1 MNTMSEMTIVIPAKN
16 EAELLPRLLV
26 SLVLQDYPQMSST
39 KVYLA
44 DAGSTDGTPEI
55 AHSYGEWLDIEVIPG
70 GLPAVGRNN
79 GARRARTPYILFI
92 DADIELTDPTLVGRA
107 VELMQRRSLHCVTT
121 NIACPTGTL
130 MDQTLYTGNNIMQHL
145 SRLYRPFSTGMFM
158 LFDKSCF
165 ERLGGF
171 HEQALY
177 AEDYLLSQKVARSKF
192 GIVRGSVHTTN
203 RRFKK
208 MGHFKLTR
216 LFLSTALHTWNESY
230 FLRDHKYWQSG
241 A

>member
-1 MNTMSEMTIVIPAKN
+1 MNTMSELTIVIPAKN
-16 EAELLPRLLV
+16 EAKLLPSLLN
-26 SLVLQDYPQMSST
+26 SLVLQDYAQMSST

-55 AHSYGEWLDIEVIPG
+55 ARGYREWLDIEVIPG

-79 GARRARTPYILFI
+79 GARRAHTPYVLFI
-92 DADIELTDPTLVGRA
+92 DADIQLADPSLVRRS
-107 VELMQRRSLHCVTT
+107 VELMNKRNLHCLTT
-121 NIACPTGTL
+121 NIACPTGTFW
-130 MDQTLYTGNNIMQHL
+130 DRALYAGNNFMQQA

-158 LFDKSCF
+158 LFEKACF
-165 ERLGGF
+165 DRLGGF

-177 AEDYLLSQKVARSKF
+177 AEDYLLSQKVARRRFS
-192 GIVRGSVHTTN
+192 IVSGCVHTTN
-203 RRFKK
+203 RRFQK

-230 FLRDHKYWQSG
+230 FLRDHKYWHSE

>member
-1 MNTMSEMTIVIPAKN
+1 
-16 EAELLPRLLV
+16 
-26 SLVLQDYPQMSST
+26 MSST

-44 DAGSTDGTPEI
+44 DAGSMDGTPEI
-55 AHSYGEWLDIEVIPG
+55 ARSYGEWLDIEVIPG

-79 GARRARTPYILFI
+79 GARRARTPYVLFI
-92 DADIELTDPTLVGRA
+92 DADIELADSTLVRRA
-107 VELMQRRSLHCVTT
+107 IELMRRKTLHCVTT

-130 MDQTLYTGNNIMQHL
+130 MDRALYTGSNLMQHL

-158 LFDKSCF
+158 LFEKACF
-165 ERLGGF
+165 DALGGF

-177 AEDYLLSQKVARSKF
+177 AEDYLLSQKVARRKF
-192 GIVRGSVHTTN
+192 GIVRGSVLTTN

-208 MGHFKLTR
+208 MGHFKLAR
-216 LFLSTALHTWNESY
+216 LFLSTAIHTWNESY
-230 FLRDHKYWQSG
+230 FLRDHKYWHSG